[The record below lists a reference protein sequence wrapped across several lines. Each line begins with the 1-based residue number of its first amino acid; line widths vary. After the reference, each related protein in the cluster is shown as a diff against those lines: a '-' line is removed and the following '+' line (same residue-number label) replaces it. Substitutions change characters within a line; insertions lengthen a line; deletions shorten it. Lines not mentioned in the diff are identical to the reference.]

1 MKLRSSLGAL
11 AVAALLAA
19 VPSGVVLADQG
30 KPDAVVMVFLCVG
43 GSSATLTELGRP
55 SDPGTVAVLQYLQA
69 PVCRSTIL
77 GVVLQ

>member
-43 GSSATLTELGRP
+43 GSSATLTELERP
-55 SDPGTVAVLQYLQA
+55 SDPGTPGVLQYLLA
-69 PVCRSTIL
+69 PACRSSFF
-77 GVVLQ
+77 GVELQ